1 MSEPTHIAVV
11 LDNSFTSDL
20 RVEKEINSLLHA
32 GFRVT
37 LFCFKEEGLAE
48 RETQANGLKIV
59 RILDTWLTHPLRR
72 GYTSGLKR
80 TADAII
86 STSPQA
92 IHCHDMYTLPIGGM
106 LKRTH
111 PQLTFVYDSHEY
123 FRESR
128 YYQDAP
134 GWINRFGGKLS
145 WLKFIRQERIM
156 SRRADLV
163 ITTTNA
169 ICDALRRHNNL
180 KCPIIPVR
188 NIPALKPS
196 DGIKQDLRTILQ
208 IKNGHVLVQTGNI
221 YQSDEVL
228 KTTFDEVLE
237 IPNLSFVL
245 IGNRPKFYNVKEWA
259 STEKKYAG
267 RIHFVDYEPQFLH
280 DHLSSADIGL
290 CYVRSD
296 IWESH
301 RITSPN
307 RVMEYALC
315 GIPIISV
322 DQVVSN
328 ELKDKYGNVLIYDS
342 NKAGSL
348 KQALTEMLTQFDEF
362 KQKSQSISKDLSW
375 DAEFAPV
382 LDYYNEN
389 TSSK

>member
-134 GWINRFGGKLS
+134 GWINRFGGKNASEYSL
-145 WLKFIRQERIM
+145 LKR
-156 SRRADLV
+156 
-163 ITTTNA
+163 
-169 ICDALRRHNNL
+169 
-180 KCPIIPVR
+180 
-188 NIPALKPS
+188 
-196 DGIKQDLRTILQ
+196 
-208 IKNGHVLVQTGNI
+208 
-221 YQSDEVL
+221 
-228 KTTFDEVLE
+228 
-237 IPNLSFVL
+237 
-245 IGNRPKFYNVKEWA
+245 
-259 STEKKYAG
+259 
-267 RIHFVDYEPQFLH
+267 
-280 DHLSSADIGL
+280 
-290 CYVRSD
+290 
-296 IWESH
+296 
-301 RITSPN
+301 
-307 RVMEYALC
+307 
-315 GIPIISV
+315 
-322 DQVVSN
+322 
-328 ELKDKYGNVLIYDS
+328 ELKSYRKKRKTFI
-342 NKAGSL
+342 
-348 KQALTEMLTQFDEF
+348 
-362 KQKSQSISKDLSW
+362 KSIFLRGADGCL
-375 DAEFAPV
+375 P
-382 LDYYNEN
+382 
-389 TSSK
+389 